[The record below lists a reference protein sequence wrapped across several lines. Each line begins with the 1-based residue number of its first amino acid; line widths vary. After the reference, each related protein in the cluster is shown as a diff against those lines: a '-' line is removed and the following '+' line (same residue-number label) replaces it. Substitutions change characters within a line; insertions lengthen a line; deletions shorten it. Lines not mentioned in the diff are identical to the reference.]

1 MERHLNKKARRNSNK
16 AHLKGPKKRTK
27 KDDERFSESFEK
39 LIQKALAA
47 SWFFQISFLQK
58 LERWYKKS
66 RDKEKYLREEYSR
79 LSEEKDRLYAKYG
92 SLKKRMRGQEQD
104 KALYLPWHTHIIF
117 KQFNVCM
124 STVRWGAWTPRRKS
138 KNCWKRRRTARSPP
152 RRWRKPDC
160 TATFCRNFYFFA
172 HYNLLIINF
181 QSATVFR

>member
-1 MERHLNKKARRNSNK
+1 M
-16 AHLKGPKKRTK
+16 K
-27 KDDERFSESFEK
+27 KDFFELFEK
-39 LIQKALAA
+39 LIRKALAA

-124 STVRWGAWTPRRKS
+124 STVRWEAWTMNAKKKIEELLEAS
-138 KNCWKRRRTARSPP
+138 EDGTITAAQVTEAGLHRNVLQEFLILCSLQPP
-152 RRWRKPDC
+152 H
-160 TATFCRNFYFFA
+160 N
-172 HYNLLIINF
+172 
-181 QSATVFR
+181 